1 MFPGVTYYVARE
13 TIIHYGED
21 KHDKRAR
28 ARDQSGKTKLA
39 RAKTR
44 AKRPTKQPVDLI
56 DDDHIDLARL
66 DIGDQPFQGWPL
78 HRAAGKPAI
87 IIERRQHRPAFVF
100 LRENEGGAGFAL
112 GVERIEG
119 LLQPF
124 LG

>member
-1 MFPGVTYYVARE
+1 LRTSRSGRLQSHTNPTF
-13 TIIHYGED
+13 
-21 KHDKRAR
+21 AR

-78 HRAAGKPAI
+78 RRMPVWRSAWLLASAASRSPSS
-87 IIERRQHRPAFVF
+87 QRPGSF
-100 LRENEGGAGFAL
+100 LS
-112 GVERIEG
+112 
-119 LLQPF
+119 
-124 LG
+124 

>member
-1 MFPGVTYYVARE
+1 LSIVLTHLDSVRRGTNPTF
-13 TIIHYGED
+13 
-21 KHDKRAR
+21 AR

-78 HRAAGKPAI
+78 RRAAGKPAI
-87 IIERRQHRPAFVF
+87 IIERRQH
-100 LRENEGGAGFAL
+100 
-112 GVERIEG
+112 
-119 LLQPF
+119 LQPSCF
-124 LG
+124 CDRMKAAQASRWASSELKACSSPSSDDFRV